1 MREERDAEVTRLKD
15 ELQKV
20 WEGRDADVEKLRSE
34 LDRMMDEALK
44 LDKPTSL
51 NSVFLIFRH
60 HSALQK
66 PCVCKNSWIIAIIG
80 IDNKTHR

>member
-51 NSVFLIFRH
+51 NSAFLIFSVLISTIQPR
-60 HSALQK
+60 
-66 PCVCKNSWIIAIIG
+66 VCK
-80 IDNKTHR
+80 KR